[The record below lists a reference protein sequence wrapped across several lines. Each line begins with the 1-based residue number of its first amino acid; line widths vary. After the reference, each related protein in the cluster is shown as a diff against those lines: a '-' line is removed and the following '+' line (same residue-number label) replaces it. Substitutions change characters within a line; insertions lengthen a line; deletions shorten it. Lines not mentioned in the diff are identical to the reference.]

1 MLRVF
6 QPYGEAFRI
15 PGSRAFTGA
24 GLIARFPLAL
34 NSLGILLL
42 VSITTGSY
50 AQAGAFSAVFT
61 LTAALAGI
69 FTSRLADSRGQ
80 AYVLN
85 VIAPLGAI
93 GLAGLVISV
102 SIGLPIALSVIFTLI
117 GGIGQPAIGSF
128 VRARWVSVSPTPQI
142 RRTGFAWESIADEII
157 FSVGPLFAAWAAVAI
172 WPGAPLLTSALLL
185 VGGGLWLARQ
195 KQTQPKVS
203 RAEERVAHQ
212 PAWRSAALWMVVVI
226 SVGLGM
232 LFGGFDVA
240 TVSFTEARGTP
251 ELAGV
256 ILGLW
261 AAGSLVGGL
270 FFGSRHWNAPVAH
283 QLRITT
289 TVLVLVF
296 VPVLFVTNTLVLGI
310 AAFIGGLAIAPS
322 LISVFSVAERVV
334 DPPALTEG
342 LTLINA
348 GLALGFATGSAVGG
362 ILVDQFASAAAFT
375 LSWGG
380 ALLSAGVSLA
390 AYRFVNARTRA
401 EEPDP
406 SPGMIDD
413 PMPGPGAFPA

>member
-1 MLRVF
+1 M
-6 QPYGEAFRI
+6 
-15 PGSRAFTGA
+15 PGSRAFSGA

-61 LTAALAGI
+61 LTAAFAGI
-69 FTSRLADSRGQ
+69 FTSRLADRRGQ
-80 AYVLN
+80 AFVLN

-102 SIGLPIALSVIFTLI
+102 SAGLPIALSVLFTLVS
-117 GGIGQPAIGSF
+117 GIGQPAIGSF
-128 VRARWVSVSPTPQI
+128 VRARWVAVSPSPQI

-157 FSVGPLFAAWAAVAI
+157 FSIGPLFAAWAAVSI
-172 WPGAPLLTSALLL
+172 WPGTPLLTSALLL

-195 KQTQPKVS
+195 KQTQPQVS
-203 RAEERVAHQ
+203 RAEHVVEHR
-212 PAWRSAALWMVVVI
+212 PAWRSFALWLVVAA
-226 SVGLGM
+226 SVGLGV

-240 TVSFTEARGTP
+240 TVSFTEDRGTP

-270 FFGSRHWNAPVAH
+270 FFGSRHWGAPVAH
-283 QLRITT
+283 QLRVTT
-289 TVLVLVF
+289 TVLVIVLIPVPF
-296 VPVLFVTNTLVLGI
+296 VSNTWFLGV

-322 LISVFSVAERVV
+322 LISVFSAAERVV

-342 LTLINA
+342 LTLIFA
-348 GLALGFATGSAVGG
+348 GLALGFATGSAIGG
-362 ILVDQFASAAAFT
+362 VLVDQFSSAAAFT

-390 AYRFVNARTRA
+390 AYRLLIARTRA
-401 EEPDP
+401 EEPEP